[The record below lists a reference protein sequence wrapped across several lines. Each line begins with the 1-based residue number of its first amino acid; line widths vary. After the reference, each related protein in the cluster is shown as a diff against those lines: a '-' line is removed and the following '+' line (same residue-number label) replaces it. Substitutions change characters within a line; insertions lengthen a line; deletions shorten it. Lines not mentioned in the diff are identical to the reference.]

1 MKEAVLPE
9 NVTQDGWDQFL
20 LLFPVLFLMV
30 TALEVALSAATTIVI
45 DPHIVSCLSPRSF
58 SGANSVYYSPGVA

>member
-30 TALEVALSAATTIVI
+30 TALEVALSAATTIVT
-45 DPHIVSCLSPRSF
+45 PHIVSCLSPRSF